1 MQIVIDI
8 PEEMYRTVQDGTYCG
23 SLYEELKTG
32 TPLPKGHGR
41 LGDLDA
47 VMDDINRSI
56 EGITNIGIMVDGEY
70 LWGKLNDAIY
80 NASTIIKADKE
91 ERPDNIC
98 TQRCCLKNHNIGI
111 IECDEECS
119 NRTLF

>member
-1 MQIVIDI
+1 MADIELVVKI
-8 PEEMYRTVQDGTYCG
+8 PEDYYKVIKEIPVEQSTADMLIIRF
-23 SLYEELKTG
+23 G

-56 EGITNIGIMVDGEY
+56 EAMTNIGIMVDGEY

-80 NASTIIKADKE
+80 NAPTIIEADKAERSGE
-91 ERPDNIC
+91 E
-98 TQRCCLKNHNIGI
+98 
-111 IECDEECS
+111 
-119 NRTLF
+119 

>member
-1 MQIVIDI
+1 MQIAIDI
-8 PEEMYRTVQDGTYCG
+8 SEKDYNRLKRKDGFDDMFLNYYG
-23 SLYEELKTG
+23 KAIVYG

-56 EGITNIGIMVDGEY
+56 EGMTNIGIMVDGEY

-80 NASTIIKADKE
+80 NTTTIIEADKE
-91 ERPDNIC
+91 SE
-98 TQRCCLKNHNIGI
+98 G
-111 IECDEECS
+111 
-119 NRTLF
+119 